1 MDIIEVKNFLEQ
13 KIFLQLITDIK
24 KFGKGQLSAFYVQL
38 ADGTQL
44 SVKFYDNVQ
53 NVLYAYHVA
62 HGLEQN
68 PELRVPRLY
77 KLKDKYFKYKQ
88 YFGLC
93 FYYIE
98 GKEISAV
105 KLNKHYLTEVADAYA
120 VSKKQIVFDTS
131 LRKDKSLDE
140 YIALIKQNYLTATS
154 LSKSLLQ
161 RVFFRIALHFARR
174 FVEKIERE
182 HSQKQQ
188 IPQKLIHCDITKS
201 NMLFKDGHFQSFID
215 TDAACYGYIGRDF
228 AEFII
233 SSVLHYPLFKS
244 KRNSIREWYKLI
256 DERYNLTTEE
266 YLYGLDIYFLSRL
279 EARLRQYQNKIT
291 FCKLCNFAEFLHLR
305 TVTLK
310 EILNMKKIYH
320 NPLLLEACISFFS
333 LPQDILFFWVY

>member
-1 MDIIEVKNFLEQ
+1 M
-13 KIFLQLITDIK
+13 QLITDIK

-98 GKEISAV
+98 GKEISVV

-161 RVFFRIALHFARR
+161 RVFFKIALHFARR

-233 SSVLHYPLFKS
+233 SSVLRYPLFRPRLS
-244 KRNSIREWYKLI
+244 DIDTWYRAV
-256 DERYNLTTEE
+256 DEEFSLPLAE
-266 YLYGLDIYFLSRL
+266 YSYGLALYYASRL
-279 EARLRQYQNKIT
+279 TARLKQYQKKQT
-291 FCKLCNFAEFLHLR
+291 FCKY
-305 TVTLK
+305 
-310 EILNMKKIYH
+310 LNMRRFARLY
-320 NPLLLEACISFFS
+320 PATLA
-333 LPQDILFFWVY
+333 ILAKLKQHP